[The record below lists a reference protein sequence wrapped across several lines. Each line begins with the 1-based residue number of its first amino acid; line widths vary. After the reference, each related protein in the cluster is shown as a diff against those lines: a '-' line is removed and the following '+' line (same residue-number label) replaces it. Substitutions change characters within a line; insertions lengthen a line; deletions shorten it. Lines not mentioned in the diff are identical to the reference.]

1 MAYGRFF
8 EEFNVGDKIK
18 HWPGRTITEADDTWF
33 SLVCQNDSPLHID
46 ENYARKHTQHGQRLT
61 NGILVFS
68 IAVGQSVKD
77 LSGRAIA
84 NLGYDKLM
92 HHAPVFHGDTIYS
105 ESEVLEKR
113 ETSKGDRGTV
123 TTETKVFNQDGTM
136 VMSYLKTVLVPMKH
150 HETMGEGKLPFDG

>member
-1 MAYGRFF
+1 MAYGRFY
-8 EEFNVGDKIK
+8 EEFEVGQVIK

-46 ENYARKHTQHGQRLT
+46 ENYSQKYTQHGQRLT

-105 ESEVLEKR
+105 ESTVTAKR
-113 ETSKGDRGTV
+113 EASKGDRGLV
-123 TTETKVFNQDGTM
+123 TTETSVFNQDGTK

-150 HETMGEGKLPFDG
+150 HETMGEGKLPFDE